1 MELYLVGLAVAGH
14 SLRDGR
20 GGRGLVQVRVVIVQQ
35 ELVSQ
40 GVQLWR
46 EKNKQPQGPWSVH
59 TPSPKVPGSN
69 PEVCSLTCWQAPFR
83 KNASLLPSSVYH
95 SPILCTALL
104 ITLTLH
110 LHLGKSVS

>member
-69 PEVCSLTCWQAPFR
+69 LEVCSLTCWHPLEKMPHFCPH
-83 KNASLLPSSVYH
+83 LF
-95 SPILCTALL
+95 T
-104 ITLTLH
+104 TLQYYVQH
-110 LHLGKSVS
+110 F